1 MPQFGRTWW
10 GQRFLTALEAFTDPG
25 RLSRG
30 RAYANNGKVTGYTL
44 DDGVVRA
51 KVRGSVNPYYGVY
64 KEPLYTT
71 TIAITQIPA
80 DDWSRVIARIASR
93 ADLITRLLQNEMPD
107 PTEDVFTAEG
117 LHLLPGGQD
126 DFDTDCSCPDW
137 DNPCK
142 HIAGVYYVLA
152 AALDRDPFL
161 LFALRG
167 LSGDDLRAEL
177 AKLPLGEVLASALKD
192 DEPEVVPNASYHTRP
207 KKRSSDAPAGHREF
221 WIGARRLAPAA
232 PTPPTQVPALLV
244 KKQGDYPPFWHK
256 DGSFIDVMEELYER
270 VRTKSSQ
277 MK

>member
-1 MPQFGRTWW
+1 MPTYGRTWW
-10 GQRFLTALEAFTDPG
+10 GERFLDALEEFTDAG

-30 RAYANNGKVTGYTL
+30 RAYASNGRVTAYEI
-44 DDGVVRA
+44 DDGTVTA
-51 KVRGSVNPYYGVY
+51 KVRGSVNPYFGVY

-71 TIAITQIPA
+71 TIAITQIPP

-93 ADLITRLLQNEMPD
+93 ADLITKLLHLEMPD
-107 PTEDVFTAEG
+107 QIEEVFASEG

-142 HIAGVYYVLA
+142 HIAGVYYLLA
-152 AALDRDPFL
+152 AQLDRDPFL

-167 LSGDDLRAEL
+167 LAGEELRAEL
-177 AKLPLGEVLASALKD
+177 ARSPLGEALASALAEEQVELRPD
-192 DEPEVVPNASYHTRP
+192 ASFYTRP
-207 KKRSSDAPAGHREF
+207 TKRKPVASGNHREF
-221 WIGARRLAPAA
+221 WIGARRLPPAA
-232 PTPPTQVPALLV
+232 ATPQAHVPALLV

-277 MK
+277 LK